1 YYTYL
6 VDVFVPGLGQV
17 RNRVTDPY
25 AISLSAN
32 SARAY
37 IGDLDDPRLMPAG
50 WAGGERG
57 PGLAQPTDAVV
68 YELHVRDFS
77 ASDPTV
83 PEAHRGKYLAFTAAG
98 SAGMAHLR
106 TLAQAGLTDVHLLPV
121 YDFGSVPEVGCVT
134 AQADAAGDDEAW
146 QAAVAA
152 VRDQDCFNWG
162 YDPMHYTAP
171 EGSYASD
178 ASDGAVRV
186 REFRAMVQALHAAG
200 LRVGMDVV
208 YNHTYA
214 SGQDPRAVLDRIVP
228 GYYHRLDAQGA
239 VTRSTCCE
247 NTATENAMM
256 AKLMTDS
263 AVTWARD
270 YRIDSFRFDLMG
282 HQPRAAMEQ
291 LQRAVDAAAGR
302 RVLLVGEGWNFGEV
316 ADGARFVQASQRS
329 LGGSGIGSFS
339 DRARDAVRGGGC
351 CDDGEALVANQ
362 GWANGLHFAP
372 NAKAGQRASLADLQ
386 RAADLLRV
394 GLAGSLRG
402 VEMETHAGSVRRL
415 DAIDYAG
422 QPAGFAQAPGEVVNY
437 VENHDNLTLFDANA
451 LKLPAGTPAAERARV
466 QVLALAT
473 VALSQGIAYF
483 HAGGEILRSKSLDR
497 NSFNSGDAFNR
508 IDWSLQENL
517 FGLGLP
523 LATDNRSSW
532 PVMRP
537 VLADP
542 SVRPSPADMAWTRD
556 AFLDLLRIRAS
567 TPLLRLPD
575 AAAVQQRLSFAG
587 TGPTQPGT
595 VVAVH
600 VDGAGLAGANIAALA
615 YLINAGTE
623 PASVAM
629 PQAVGRPFRLHP
641 VQASAS
647 AADPRPREG
656 ARFEPT
662 TGIFTVPG
670 RTAVVY
676 VLD

>member
-1 YYTYL
+1 
-6 VDVFVPGLGQV
+6 
-17 RNRVTDPY
+17 
-25 AISLSAN
+25 
-32 SARAY
+32 
-37 IGDLDDPRLMPAG
+37 
-50 WAGGERG
+50 
-57 PGLAQPTDAVV
+57 
-68 YELHVRDFS
+68 
-77 ASDPTV
+77 
-83 PEAHRGKYLAFTAAG
+83 
-98 SAGMAHLR
+98 
-106 TLAQAGLTDVHLLPV
+106 
-121 YDFGSVPEVGCVT
+121 
-134 AQADAAGDDEAW
+134 
-146 QAAVAA
+146 
-152 VRDQDCFNWG
+152 
-162 YDPMHYTAP
+162 
-171 EGSYASD
+171 
-178 ASDGAVRV
+178 
-186 REFRAMVQALHAAG
+186 
-200 LRVGMDVV
+200 
-208 YNHTYA
+208 
-214 SGQDPRAVLDRIVP
+214 
-228 GYYHRLDAQGA
+228 
-239 VTRSTCCE
+239 
-247 NTATENAMM
+247 
-256 AKLMTDS
+256 
-263 AVTWARD
+263 
-270 YRIDSFRFDLMG
+270 
-282 HQPRAAMEQ
+282 
-291 LQRAVDAAAGR
+291 
-302 RVLLVGEGWNFGEV
+302 
-316 ADGARFVQASQRS
+316 
-329 LGGSGIGSFS
+329 
-339 DRARDAVRGGGC
+339 
-351 CDDGEALVANQ
+351 
-362 GWANGLHFAP
+362 GLHFAP

-422 QPAGFAQAPGEVVNY
+422 QPAGFAQAPDEVVNY